1 MITMKKRSLA
11 IVIAI
16 AIVIGTITTGMGV
29 MFVFGIGNYTAIR
42 TADFVMLQQSFLRH
56 GKLDYLMQ
64 LIEDKYYR
72 EVDWQALQTSIYR
85 GLFYGLNDMYS
96 SYMTAEE
103 YEALLV
109 SLSGEFQGIGITFSY
124 NEQHNLVIIST
135 MDNSPARDAGLLS
148 GDIIWMVDGVRYTAA
163 EMNAAGAHM
172 RGQAGTNVTLTILRG
187 AETKEFEI
195 TRGTIVKQSVQTT
208 MLEDDIAYI
217 RISTFEDTTGED
229 FQRELRGLEM
239 QGVRGMII
247 DLRNNGGGILS
258 SGTQIADLL
267 LSEGTIVYL
276 MDNTGR
282 KTPTNSDRNAT
293 QIPYVLLVNGS
304 TASTSEIL
312 AAAVQDNNGG
322 KLVGTRTFGKGTV
335 QSLIPLAGGSGAVRL
350 TTSQYLSPNGNAI
363 HQIGITPDYIVELIP
378 GDARDL
384 QLEKAIELLKSNEA
398 R

>member
-282 KTPTNSDRNAT
+282 KIPTNSDRNAT

-384 QLEKAIELLKSNEA
+384 QLEKAIELL